1 MSSSLQQRATSLDQL
16 TANQHANPNLPPQQ
30 VLQGNATDKELV
42 QDILQEMQTGN
53 SGTIS
58 SDASNEA
65 GLARQLDSN
74 VHNEST
80 SPTHD
85 ETPQSPS
92 NAKDLPQSLQH
103 VPEKAKLTD
112 PDVAQG
118 LSTQNNQKP
127 VKQGFNLIE
136 FVKTILLFM
145 ILYIVLSHSTV
156 QSLLC
161 KISAFCT
168 PVSEGA
174 LAQPSLNFMGTVTIA
189 FIAGLIMAAV
199 QAFV

>member
-1 MSSSLQQRATSLDQL
+1 MHAAIVHGIDQL
-16 TANQHANPNLPPQQ
+16 AANQQPNPNLPPQQ

-74 VHNEST
+74 VHNESA

-92 NAKDLPQSLQH
+92 NAKDSPQSLQH
-103 VPEKAKLTD
+103 VPETAKLTHT
-112 PDVAQG
+112 DVAQG
-118 LSTQNNQKP
+118 LSTQHNQKP

-136 FVKTILLFM
+136 FVKTILDE
-145 ILYIVLSHSTV
+145 SD
-156 QSLLC
+156 C
-161 KISAFCT
+161 
-168 PVSEGA
+168 ER
-174 LAQPSLNFMGTVTIA
+174 
-189 FIAGLIMAAV
+189 
-199 QAFV
+199 